1 MTESRDKTPPA
12 IERDWDVIVVGSG
25 VGGLVSAGY
34 LAASG
39 RKVLVLEQ
47 HDVAGGNGH
56 VFRRRRSYEFD
67 VGIHYVG
74 DCGPGGLLPSILAG
88 LGVSDRVP
96 FRRMDDDRF
105 DRIILPS
112 VSMDVPTG
120 WPRYLAQLVK
130 ALPEEA
136 AGLTTFA
143 EVCEAVAWANREI
156 MIDPSKRVGD
166 MTGAVRR
173 WIRRTLTQ
181 LFDHCGLS
189 MKARTLLAAQ
199 SGNYGTPP
207 SQVLVVMHATMI
219 DECLRGSYYPA
230 GGGQTVVA
238 ALVEALES
246 HGATLLTKTRVDRI
260 EVENGRVTGVRLTDG
275 TSLCA
280 PIVVSNADLKRTV
293 LELTDGAFSEQETKR
308 AEKAQ
313 MRLSTSTVYLALD
326 RELDLPNGNIWY
338 WPGEDVDHAY
348 AQIEAGVM
356 DPQFALLSFPSL
368 KDHGAA
374 SVCPRGHTNIQIL
387 TLVPRGYEPW
397 GLSAGPAGGASYR
410 REPAYLRAKAGL
422 TESLLEMTEAVI
434 GPFRDN
440 ITHVETATPLTHER
454 YTRSTGG
461 GAYGMASWGPAGRQP
476 EVETSVEGLYLAGQ
490 NTRYGSGVTGVAL
503 SGLACASSIVDR
515 KLLPEVYRGAVF
527 GNPELLPER
536 ENGWDPLAVSRGA
549 ARRNARGL
557 AKIDNPRH
565 ALPAGGL
572 T

>member
-1 MTESRDKTPPA
+1 MSREKTAPR

-47 HDVAGGNGH
+47 HDIAGGNGH
-56 VFRRRRSYEFD
+56 VFRRRRSYEYD
-67 VGIHYVG
+67 VGIHYLG
-74 DCGPGGLLPSILAG
+74 DCGPGGMLPSILAG
-88 LGVSDRVP
+88 LGIADRVP

-120 WPRYLAQLVK
+120 WPRYLAQLVR
-130 ALPEEA
+130 AFPEEA
-136 AGLTTFA
+136 AGLTTFI
-143 EVCEAVAWANREI
+143 EVCEAVELAHRDN
-156 MIDPSKRVGD
+156 
-166 MTGAVRR
+166 TLGASTTVAGMSGIVRR

-189 MKARTLLAAQ
+189 ARARTMLAAQ
-199 SGNYGTPP
+199 SGNYGTSP
-207 SQVLVVMHATMI
+207 SQVRVAMHSIMI
-219 DECLRGSYYPA
+219 GELMRGSYYPA
-230 GGGQTVVA
+230 GGGQSVVA

-260 EVENGRVTGVRLTDG
+260 EVEDGRVCGVRLADG
-275 TSLCA
+275 TSLRA
-280 PIVVSNADLKRTV
+280 PVVVSNADLKRTV
-293 LELTDGAFSEQETKR
+293 LELAGGAFSAQDTER

-313 MRLSTSTVYLALD
+313 MRLATSTVYLALD

-338 WPGEDVDHAY
+338 WPTEDVDQAY
-348 AQIEAGVM
+348 VDLENGEM

-368 KDHGAA
+368 KDQGAA
-374 SVCPRGHTNIQIL
+374 SICPPGHTNIQIM
-387 TLVPRGYEPW
+387 TLSPRGYEPW
-397 GLSAGPAGGASYR
+397 GLSAGPASGAPYR
-410 REPAYLRAKAGL
+410 REPGYLRAKAKL

-434 GPFRDN
+434 GPFRDS
-440 ITHVETATPLTHER
+440 ITHLETATPLTHER

-461 GAYGMASWGPAGRQP
+461 GGYGLATWGPAGRQP

-490 NTRYGSGVTGVAL
+490 NTRYGSGINGVATC
-503 SGLACASSIVDR
+503 GLACASSIMD
-515 KLLPEVYRGAVF
+515 KTLLPEVHRGAVF

-536 ENGWDPLAVSRGA
+536 EAGWDPLLVSRGA

-557 AKIDNPRH
+557 AKIDNTPR
-565 ALPAGGL
+565 ATAVGGRP
-572 T
+572 